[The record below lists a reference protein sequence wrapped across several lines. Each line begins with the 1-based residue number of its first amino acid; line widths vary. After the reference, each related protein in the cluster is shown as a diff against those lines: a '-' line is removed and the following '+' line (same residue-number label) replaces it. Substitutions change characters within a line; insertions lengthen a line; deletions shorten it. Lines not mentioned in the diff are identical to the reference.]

1 LRILGIIPAR
11 FGSTRLEGKP
21 LLDIRGKSMIHRVYE
36 QCAKSNS
43 IDKLIVA
50 TDSEKI
56 ADECRVHRMNF
67 LMTSSMHNNGTERC
81 AEVLSQQSEYFDL
94 VINIQG
100 DEPFISPNSID
111 EIASIFHQN
120 PSAEIGTLMKK
131 IENSKDISNPSIIKL
146 TTNIA
151 GKALYFSRSPIPFL
165 RDIPIENWLQQ
176 HIYFKHIGMY
186 AYRAETLLKIVN
198 LEESTL
204 EKMEK
209 LEQLRWLE
217 NGHDIYVKETIYES
231 KSIDTLEDYQYILEN
246 YSKYNN
252 E

>member
-1 LRILGIIPAR
+1 MKVLGIIPAR

-21 LLDIRGKSMIHRVYE
+21 LLDIRGKSMIRRVYE
-36 QCAKSNS
+36 QCSKSDS

-50 TDSEKI
+50 TDSERI
-56 ADECRVHRMNF
+56 ADECRTHHMNF
-67 LMTSSMHNNGTERC
+67 LMTSPKHNNGTERC
-81 AEVLSQQSEYFDL
+81 AEVLSQQSEQFDL

-100 DEPFISPNSID
+100 DEPFISPKSID
-111 EIASIFHQN
+111 EIASIFLQN
-120 PSAEIGTLMKK
+120 PTAEIGTLMKK
-131 IENSKDISNPSIIKL
+131 IENANDISNPSIIKL

-165 RDIPIENWLQQ
+165 RDIPIENWLI
-176 HIYFKHIGMY
+176 HHAFFKHIGMY
-186 AYRAETLLKIVN
+186 AYKAETLLKIVN

-204 EKMEK
+204 EKSEK

-217 NGHDIYVKETIYES
+217 NGYDIYVNETNFES
-231 KSIDTLEDYQYILEN
+231 KSIDTQEDYQYILEN
-246 YSKYNN
+246 YSKYSN